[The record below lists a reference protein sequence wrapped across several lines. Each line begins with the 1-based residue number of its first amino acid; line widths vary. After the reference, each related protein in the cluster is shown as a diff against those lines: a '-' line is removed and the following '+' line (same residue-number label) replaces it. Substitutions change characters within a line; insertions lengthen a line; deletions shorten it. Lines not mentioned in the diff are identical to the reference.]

1 MFAHLRCDPTEHNF
15 ILTEPPMN
23 TPENRELIAEIMFET
38 FGVNGLYIG
47 VQAILALF
55 SNYGLRDNFRPTDT
69 LNGCVL
75 DIGDGVAHVIPVCD
89 NYCVTSNIKSMPI
102 AGSNIT
108 EFLLKTLR
116 DRGEDLPINNR
127 LEIIREIKENYC

>member
-1 MFAHLRCDPTEHNF
+1 
-15 ILTEPPMN
+15 MN
-23 TPENRELIAEIMFET
+23 TPENRELMAEIMFET
-38 FGVNGLYIG
+38 FGVKGLYIG
-47 VQAILALF
+47 VQAILALY
-55 SNYGLRDNFRPTDT
+55 SNLGLRENFKPTDT

-108 EFLLKTLR
+108 EFLLKTLKE
-116 DRGEDLPINNR
+116 RGEDLPKNNKLDICR
-127 LEIIREIKENYC
+127 KIKEDHC